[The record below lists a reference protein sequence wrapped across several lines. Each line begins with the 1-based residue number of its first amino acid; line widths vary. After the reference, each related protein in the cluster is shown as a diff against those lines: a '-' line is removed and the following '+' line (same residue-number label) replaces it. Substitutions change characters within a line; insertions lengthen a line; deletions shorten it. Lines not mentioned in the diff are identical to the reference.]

1 MKDWLK
7 NNRIYILFLAFA
19 LIKGIVWILII
30 PPFLFPD
37 EPAHFAYTQY
47 IVEEKKLP
55 KNDGKLSPHLLSK
68 SEELEK
74 AINLIKNDYDIW
86 SIDPVNLKIGANQN
100 IPVDFRS
107 YSRRVNA
114 ENYKNAA
121 AVYPPI
127 YYAFEV
133 IPYVIGYNLDI
144 FHRVYLMRF
153 FSLIFLLITLIF
165 AYKISFFISN
175 DKVFSFTVAAVI
187 SLIPSLNI
195 ISFGT
200 INNDAALI
208 ALGQI
213 IFYYL
218 AKFFHS
224 RNAAMKEIIKGGV
237 LLGAALLTKTQ
248 AVIFIPLTI
257 GVFIYNGV
265 KNKKMRHNLI
275 GLILLFLIAGIVALP
290 FLAPP
295 LLAYFTGSSEEI
307 LSSLQNDNL
316 KTEQNALILLA
327 NDIVRRIAVFNT
339 FWAEFLHTFA
349 SFRLYMEIAAGL
361 LSIFAFLGLTL
372 AFVKFKGKDLNHW
385 LLFCLLSILP
395 LEFLYTLLYYKNA
408 LINNYYQFPGQ
419 GRYYYILITPIIIL
433 FVFGLKEFSSLLKI
447 PPRFVYA
454 GLLFFFLLFHNL
466 ALINLAPY

>member
-1 MKDWLK
+1 MKEWLITNK
-7 NNRIYILFLAFA
+7 IYILFLAFA
-19 LIKGIVWILII
+19 LIKGVIWILII

-47 IVEEKKLP
+47 IVEEKNLP

-68 SEELEK
+68 SEELEE
-74 AINLIKNDYDIW
+74 AINLIKNDYKIW
-86 SIDPVNLKIGANQN
+86 SMDPINLKIGESPN
-100 IPVDFRS
+100 IPENFPS
-107 YSRRVNA
+107 YSRKVNA

-121 AVYPPI
+121 AVYPPL
-127 YYAFEV
+127 YYAFEA

-165 AYKISFFISN
+165 AHKIAFFISN

-187 SLIPSLNI
+187 SLIPALNI

-213 IFYYL
+213 MFYYL
-218 AKFFHS
+218 IRLLHS
-224 RNAAMKEIIKGGV
+224 RNITAKEIIKGGA
-237 LLGAALLTKTQ
+237 LLGAVLLTKTQ
-248 AVIFIPLTI
+248 AVFFVPLTM

-265 KNKKMRHNLI
+265 KYGKLPHKLT
-275 GLILLFLIAGIVALP
+275 GLIILFLTAGIAALP
-290 FLAPP
+290 FFAPP
-295 LLAYFTGSSEEI
+295 ILAYFSGSSEEI
-307 LSSLQNDNL
+307 FYSLRNENF
-316 KTEQNALILLA
+316 KMEQNALILLA
-327 NDIVRRIAVFNT
+327 NDIVRRMAVFNT

-349 SFRLYMEIAAGL
+349 SFRLYGEIAAGL
-361 LSIFAFLGLTL
+361 LSVFALLGLTF
-372 AFVKFKGKDLNHW
+372 AFVKFKGKELNHW

-395 LEFLYTLLYYKNA
+395 LEFLYTLLYFKNA

-433 FVFGLKEFSSLLKI
+433 FVFGLQNFFSLLKI
-447 PPRFVYA
+447 PPRFIYA
-454 GLLFFFLLFHNL
+454 GLLFLFLLFHNL
-466 ALINLAPY
+466 AFINLAPY